1 MESLEPEVSLEGAP
15 VHPSPVPTG
24 SAAPAATRAAIS
36 LSAGGR
42 ASGGAKAEQAAST
55 EEKAISPLLWWG
67 LGSLAVAGASGLV
80 FLRMRR
86 A

>member
-1 MESLEPEVSLEGAP
+1 MESLEPEVSREGTP

-36 LSAGGR
+36 LHAGGR
-42 ASGGAKAEQAAST
+42 TSGAKAEQAAST